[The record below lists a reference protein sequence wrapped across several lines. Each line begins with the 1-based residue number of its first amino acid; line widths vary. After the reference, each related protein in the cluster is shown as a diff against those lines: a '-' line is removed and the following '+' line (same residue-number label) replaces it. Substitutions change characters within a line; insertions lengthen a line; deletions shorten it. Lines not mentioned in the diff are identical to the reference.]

1 MPKLIKPN
9 CNTMSEVIKTYIQKE
24 ANRLFLNEYP
34 DAPINDLQESEQ
46 SAYRSGVK
54 DGLSSGI
61 ELAKE
66 FAEWMDANYTTNGA
80 GKWMDWVEDKPILYT
95 TTELFEMFLIEKQ
108 KEGK

>member
-1 MPKLIKPN
+1 
-9 CNTMSEVIKTYIQKE
+9 MSEVIKTYIQKE

-61 ELAKE
+61 EKVFE
-66 FAEWMDANYTTNGA
+66 FDEWRNKNEFNICTRDQVSYTV
-80 GKWMDWVEDKPILYT
+80 KQ
-95 TTELFEMFLIEKQ
+95 LFEMFLIEKQ